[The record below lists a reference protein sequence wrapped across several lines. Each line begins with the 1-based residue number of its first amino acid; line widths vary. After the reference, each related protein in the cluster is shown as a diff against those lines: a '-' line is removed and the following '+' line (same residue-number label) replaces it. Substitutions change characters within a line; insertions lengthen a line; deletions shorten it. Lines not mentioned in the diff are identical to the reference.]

1 MSWKL
6 ITPPTA
12 LAVSMDEARAAARVD
27 VEDDGA
33 TPLDG
38 EIRRAIRTYT
48 TEAEG
53 ETNRAV
59 MQQAWRLTLDAFPA
73 KFTLRRPP
81 LLQVDHIKFF
91 DVAGEQQTLDPQD
104 YQVDGEGE
112 PGEIVPAPGRA
123 WPATARRIN
132 AVEVQITCG
141 YGDDAALVPDAIS
154 GFILARLSEHFQTG
168 GQPKNEHV
176 KRLLWPEVVYGC

>member
-1 MSWKL
+1 MSWRL

-12 LAVSMDEARAAARVD
+12 LAVLMDEARASARVD
-27 VEDDGA
+27 VEEDG
-33 TPLDG
+33 TSPLDS

-53 ETNRAV
+53 ETNRAI
-59 MQQAWRLTLDAFPA
+59 MEQTWRLTLDAFPA
-73 KFTLRRPP
+73 KFALRRPP

-91 DVAGEQQTLDPQD
+91 DAAGVQQTLDPQD
-104 YQVDGEGE
+104 YQVDGERE
-112 PGEIVPAPGRA
+112 PGEIVLAPGRA
-123 WPATARRIN
+123 WPPTARRIN

-141 YGDDAALVPDAIS
+141 YGTEPGLVPDAIS
-154 GFILARLSEHFQTG
+154 GFILARLSEHFQTS
-168 GQPKNEHV
+168 GQPKSEHV

>member
-1 MSWKL
+1 MSWRL

-12 LAVSMDEARAAARVD
+12 LAVSMDEARVAARVD
-27 VEDDGA
+27 VDEDG
-33 TPLDG
+33 TSPLDA

-48 TEAEG
+48 AEAEG
-53 ETNRAV
+53 ETNRAI
-59 MQQAWRLTLDAFPA
+59 MQQTWRLTLDAFPA
-73 KFTLRRPP
+73 KFELRRPP
-81 LLQVDHIKFF
+81 LLQVDHIKFI
-91 DVAGEQQTLDPQD
+91 DAAGVQQTLHPLD
-104 YQVDGEGE
+104 YQVDGERE
-112 PGEIVPAPGRA
+112 PGEIVLAPGHV
-123 WPATARRIN
+123 WPTPARRIN

-141 YGDDAALVPDAIS
+141 YGPDPALVPAAIS

>member
-27 VEDDGA
+27 VEDDG
-33 TPLDG
+33 TSPLDS

-48 TEAEG
+48 IEAET
-53 ETNRAV
+53 ETNRAI
-59 MQQAWRLTLDAFPA
+59 MEQTWRLTLDAFPT

-91 DVAGEQQTLDPQD
+91 DTTGVQQTLDPQD
-104 YQVDGEGE
+104 YQVDGERE
-112 PGEIVPAPGRA
+112 PGEIVLAPGRA
-123 WPATARRIN
+123 RPATAHRIN

-141 YGDDAALVPDAIS
+141 YGAEPGKVPDDIS
-154 GFILARLSEHFQTG
+154 GFILARLSEHFQSG
-168 GQPKNEHV
+168 GQPKSEHV
-176 KRLLWPEVVYGC
+176 KRLLWKKRVFGC